1 MDYSIGS
8 IAHCAATV
16 LGSYSCSYGGHVSR
30 YQVLVFKVF
39 SGLLHKFV
47 RVGSHVV
54 SIRIHC
60 TEKWRTSF
68 LTDVLSKSK

>member
-1 MDYSIGS
+1 MLDKIVFRQSHGFFLLFFYSACFFDIIS
-8 IAHCAATV
+8 
-16 LGSYSCSYGGHVSR
+16 SMSP
-30 YQVLVFKVF
+30 QVLAKYFN
-39 SGLLHKFV
+39 

-54 SIRIHC
+54 SVRIHC